1 MARRPE
7 QWLVDK
13 SAYQR
18 LVESTEVESWLE
30 RLQRGLLHVAA
41 VTVLEI
47 GYSARGSQEW
57 RQLRR
62 MPPLSLMPEEATTAH
77 TESRAIEVQGELAAR
92 GHHRGPSI
100 PDLLIAAI
108 AEERSLTVLHV
119 DRDFELIA
127 EVTGQ
132 SIERLAGDF

>member
-1 MARRPE
+1 MAARAE

-18 LVESTEVESWLE
+18 LADSPDVDLWLE

-41 VTVLEI
+41 VTILEI
-47 GYSARGSQEW
+47 GYAARGRREW
-57 RQLRR
+57 QQLRR
-62 MPPLSLMPEEATTAH
+62 QPPLSSMPTQHTSGTT
-77 TESRAIEVQGELAAR
+77 ECRAIQVQGELAAR
-92 GHHRGPSI
+92 GHHRGPGV

-108 AEERSLTVLHV
+108 AEEQSLTILHV

-132 SIERLAGDF
+132 ATERLAGQF

>member
-1 MARRPE
+1 MAARAE
-7 QWLVDK
+7 EWLVDK

-18 LVESTEVESWLE
+18 LADSPDVELWLQ

-41 VTVLEI
+41 VSVLEI
-47 GYSARGSQEW
+47 GYSARGAQEW
-57 RQLRR
+57 QQVRRQ
-62 MPPLSLMPEEATTAH
+62 PPLSLMPTQHTSATTEA
-77 TESRAIEVQGELAAR
+77 RAIQVQGELATR
-92 GHHRGPSI
+92 GHHRGPGV

-108 AEERSLTVLHV
+108 AEEQSFTVLHV

-132 SIERLAGDF
+132 SVERLAGEF

>member
-1 MARRPE
+1 MPTRLQ
-7 QWLVDK
+7 QWLIDK

-18 LVESTEVESWLE
+18 LADSPDVELWLD

-47 GYSARGSQEW
+47 GYSARGATEW
-57 RQLRR
+57 QQVRTI
-62 MPPLSLMPEEATTAH
+62 PPLSLMPRALTSAH
-77 TESRAIEVQGELAAR
+77 TEARAIDVQGRLATR
-92 GHHRGPSI
+92 GHHRGPGVA
-100 PDLLIAAI
+100 DLLIAAV
-108 AEERSLTVLHV
+108 AEEQSLTLLHV

-132 SIERLAGDF
+132 PVERLVGSF

>member
-1 MARRPE
+1 MAARIER
-7 QWLVDK
+7 WLVDK

-18 LVESTEVESWLE
+18 LADSPDVGLWLE

-47 GYSARGSQEW
+47 GYSARGAREW
-57 RQLRR
+57 QQLRQL
-62 MPPLSLMPEEATTAH
+62 PPLSLMPQIPSSAS
-77 TESRAIEVQGELAAR
+77 TEPRAIEVQGELAAH
-92 GHHRGPSI
+92 GHHRGPGV

-108 AEERSLTVLHV
+108 AEEQSLTILHV

-132 SIERLAGDF
+132 AVERLIGDF

>member
-1 MARRPE
+1 MA
-7 QWLVDK
+7 
-13 SAYQR
+13 
-18 LVESTEVESWLE
+18 T
-30 RLQRGLLHVAA
+30 

-47 GYSARGSQEW
+47 GYSARRASEW
-57 RQLRR
+57 QQLRH
-62 MPPLSLMPEEATTAH
+62 MPPLSLMPQLASSAATEA
-77 TESRAIEVQGELAAR
+77 RAIEVRGQLAAR
-92 GHHRGPSI
+92 GHHRGPGV

-132 SIERLAGDF
+132 RVERLVGDF